1 MRERSEIISLA
12 SRASSRSELNQ
23 LTVKELR
30 IAVREAVKD
39 VNVRMKSMESE
50 QSKVALNKLKIAGL
64 EFSDSSISKAEKQMR
79 RAKVSANVNYKSKVE
94 LMEQMKALNKFRKM
108 DYESDVAKAEYEA
121 GWQSA
126 YEAFQKSDT
135 GSRYDNIS
143 AEEFRDITNKL
154 DTFADVIDK
163 ETWKYEIF
171 EAVSTAKAQ
180 GQKVD
185 LVSLFR
191 SFENGGTESDIRTA
205 MYDSLGVVRR

>member
-1 MRERSEIISLA
+1 MA
-12 SRASSRSELNQ
+12 SRASSRSELNK

-39 VNVRMKSMESE
+39 VNVRMKTMESE
-50 QSKVALNKLKIAGL
+50 QSQVALNKLKIAGL

-121 GWQSA
+121 GWKSA
-126 YEAFQKSDT
+126 YSAFRKSKI
-135 GSRYDNIS
+135 GQRYKNIS
-143 AEEFRDITNKL
+143 REEFREITNKL

-163 ETWKYEIF
+163 DAWKYEIF
-171 EAVSTAKAQ
+171 EAVSTAKRQ
-180 GQKVD
+180 GKNKNTID
-185 LVSLFR
+185 LVSLFQ
-191 SFENGGTESDIRTA
+191 SFDGGKTEDEVREA
-205 MYDSLGVVRR
+205 MYTSLGVIRR